1 MFLHETIVSNMM
13 DYTHGI
19 PQRQWAWLYAEQ
31 NEEICSTMKKNQ
43 TDFLKLCLADALIK
57 LLETRDY
64 ADINVNEICE
74 LAVVG
79 RTTFYRH
86 LDKNNGKEE
95 LLLFKITYEWDRY
108 QEKHDEEIRQDRN
121 LGMSSYIY
129 ENRKLFSLLYK
140 RGLITLLMRAFEVL
154 IPGGAVID
162 KNLSY
167 LMSFF
172 TYGYFG
178 IIYQWIKYDFDES
191 PEQVKRHIDET
202 IFSAMGK

>member
-1 MFLHETIVSNMM
+1 
-13 DYTHGI
+13 
-19 PQRQWAWLYAEQ
+19 
-31 NEEICSTMKKNQ
+31 MKKNQ

-57 LLETRDY
+57 LLETKEY

-74 LAVVG
+74 TADVG

-108 QEKHDEEIRQDRN
+108 QEKHDEEIKQDQN
-121 LGMSSYIY
+121 MGMSSYIY

-140 RGLITLLMRAFEVL
+140 KGLITLLMRAFEILV
-154 IPGGAVID
+154 PGGEVPD
-162 KNLSY
+162 KNMSY

-178 IIYQWIKYDFDES
+178 IIYQWIKYDFDET
-191 PEQVKRHIDET
+191 PEQIKNHINRAILSVASKQSTEAAPP
-202 IFSAMGK
+202 SQ

>member
-1 MFLHETIVSNMM
+1 M
-13 DYTHGI
+13 
-19 PQRQWAWLYAEQ
+19 
-31 NEEICSTMKKNQ
+31 STSLALCGTKRGDLFPMKKNQ
-43 TDFLKLCLADALIK
+43 TDFLKLRLADALIK
-57 LLETRDY
+57 LLESREY
-64 ADINVNEICE
+64 ADINIHEICE
-74 LAVVG
+74 LADVG

-95 LLLFKITYEWDRY
+95 LLLFKIAYEWDRY
-108 QEKHDEEIRQDRN
+108 QEKHDEEIKKDQN

-140 RGLITLLMRAFEVL
+140 KGLITLLMRAFEVL
-154 IPGGAVID
+154 VPGGEVYD

-178 IIYQWIKYDFDES
+178 IIYQWIKYDFDET
-191 PEQVKRHIDET
+191 PEQVKSHIDG
-202 IFSAMGK
+202 IISSAANK

>member
-1 MFLHETIVSNMM
+1 
-13 DYTHGI
+13 
-19 PQRQWAWLYAEQ
+19 
-31 NEEICSTMKKNQ
+31 MKKNQ

-57 LLETRDY
+57 LLKTLDY
-64 ADINVNEICE
+64 ADINVSKICE
-74 LAVVG
+74 LAGVG

-108 QEKHDEEIRQDRN
+108 QEKHDEEIKQDRN

-154 IPGGAVID
+154 IPGGDVVD

-178 IIYQWIKYDFDES
+178 IIYQWIKNDFDES

>member
-1 MFLHETIVSNMM
+1 
-13 DYTHGI
+13 
-19 PQRQWAWLYAEQ
+19 
-31 NEEICSTMKKNQ
+31 
-43 TDFLKLCLADALIK
+43 
-57 LLETRDY
+57 
-64 ADINVNEICE
+64 
-74 LAVVG
+74 
-79 RTTFYRH
+79 
-86 LDKNNGKEE
+86 
-95 LLLFKITYEWDRY
+95 
-108 QEKHDEEIRQDRN
+108 
-121 LGMSSYIY
+121 
-129 ENRKLFSLLYK
+129 
-140 RGLITLLMRAFEVL
+140 MRAFEVL